1 MNVQIEKSKSRFSVR
16 CKYNEDI
23 LALIQKYEK
32 RLWNREKLEQS
43 LPIDALQDFTN
54 DIQKLEGN

>member
-32 RLWNREKLEQS
+32 RLWNREKLE
-43 LPIDALQDFTN
+43 
-54 DIQKLEGN
+54 